1 MSGERNSDGTFA
13 NGNTIGHD
21 ANPEGKNGHLT
32 GWQRYGDRLQK
43 WLSLSKEEIEK
54 LVASPEYN
62 KLSSIDI
69 GCVRHVA
76 EIVGGPGW
84 LEALEK
90 GLDRIEGKP
99 KQTVAHGGDPN
110 NPTPITLDGV
120 FTLAFGTD
128 ENDDRIARQIA
139 APKAKD
145 ADVEKA

>member
-1 MSGERNSDGTFA
+1 MSGFEGPAKPGEAR
-13 NGNTIGHD
+13 
-21 ANPEGKNGHLT
+21 NPEGKNGHLA
-32 GWQRYGDRLQK
+32 GWQRYGDRLQR
-43 WLSLSKEEIEK
+43 WLAMPGDEIAA
-54 LVASPEYN
+54 LVGDSAARM

-69 GCVRHVA
+69 ACVRQA
-76 EIVGGPGW
+76 AAIIGGEEW

-128 ENDDRIARQIA
+128 ENDDRISKQIA
-139 APKAKD
+139 GPKAED
-145 ADVEKA
+145 ADVGTP